1 MAKLNEEKKQIE
13 AEMQRARSK
22 IKALK
27 GDKRDII
34 SFEDS
39 EEESS
44 DLDPL
49 QAELNLIEEKR
60 EQLKVFKFERD

>member
-1 MAKLNEEKKQIE
+1 
-13 AEMQRARSK
+13 MQRARSK